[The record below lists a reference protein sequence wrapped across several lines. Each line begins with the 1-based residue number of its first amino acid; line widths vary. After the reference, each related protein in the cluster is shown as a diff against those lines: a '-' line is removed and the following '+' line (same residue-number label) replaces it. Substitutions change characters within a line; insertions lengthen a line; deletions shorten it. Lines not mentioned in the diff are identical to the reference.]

1 DQRVQDPPA
10 LAHAVDR
17 LLDRQHVR
25 IGRRRLDQLYDR
37 LERVIGMD
45 EQDVLFANQ
54 LEDAPL
60 LFEYHGHERR
70 LRLEAEPIVPG
81 KIDQRL
87 KRPRIERAGHLEDIG
102 IFDSDAA
109 AQQLAEVRRRLA
121 LDLESQRLPGAS
133 LSQLQ
138 LEAPHV

>member
-1 DQRVQDPPA
+1 
-10 LAHAVDR
+10 
-17 LLDRQHVR
+17 
-25 IGRRRLDQLYDR
+25 
-37 LERVIGMD
+37 
-45 EQDVLFANQ
+45 
-54 LEDAPL
+54 
-60 LFEYHGHERR
+60 ERR
-70 LRLEAEPIVPG
+70 LRLEAQPIVTG

-109 AQQLAEVRRRLA
+109 AQQLAEVGRRLA

-138 LEAPHV
+138 LEAPHVISRTLILEQHVRVARDAKAGGFDDPMA